1 MARRAKGPI
10 EAAVVRDL
18 VAWQVDGQAG
28 LKALAGELARTL
40 DEGAGLA
47 TAAVA
52 RELRAVLAGL
62 QPPAPQESD
71 ALDDLIRRLSATP
84 LDTPET

>member
-10 EAAVVRDL
+10 EAAVSRDL
-18 VAWQVDGQAG
+18 AAWQVDGQAG
-28 LKALAGELARTL
+28 MKALAGELARTL

-62 QPPAPQESD
+62 QPVAAEEPD